1 MIRNKTWQVMSC
13 FFILCVA
20 SVYGATLQENWNDFL
35 HYTAVGR
42 IDLAKGHA
50 QLVLD
55 SNPDPVE
62 LLKISEQN
70 PQAYGI
76 LLRVY
81 NNSAEL
87 KDVASKLLD
96 IIEKGR
102 FELRTNPEIIKQEI
116 ARLSTTERGRIK
128 AEQRLRNAGEY
139 AVPFL
144 LDAISDPARKKE
156 LPAITVALSKMDRDA
171 IRPLVASLEMSD
183 HATKIEVVRALGKIK
198 YPQSLAYLKYIY
210 ETASAQDLKE
220 QALNAIKSIDPNALS
235 VSSAKLFYDLAK
247 DYYYHYDSVAPRSDF
262 TFANIW
268 FWDTQ
273 ENRLKREK
281 VSKKYFFELMS
292 MRSCEWALRSD
303 ENTSEAIS
311 LWIASFFKVE
321 ETNVAM
327 PKYFGQGHADAMTY
341 ATTAGPEYLQAALAM
356 AIKDQDDYVVLNLVE
371 ALAVNAG
378 ESSLLYMFGTT
389 QPLVDAL
396 TYKSLSVRY
405 SAAIAIGSVGPTVKF
420 VGDRK
425 VVDNLSDAIVRV
437 GSAELGEQ
445 SSLSYAQRAM
455 DVLVDLAISNND
467 IVDVTQAKESLVKV
481 LKSDNADLA
490 IKASKVL
497 AFIDAP
503 EAQRAIVKIAIDE
516 SYDTNLR
523 LSVFDSLTVSIKKF
537 GNMLSTE
544 QVDTLY
550 EMSASREL
558 DAKIRSSAAG
568 AYGSLN
574 LPSKKVKTLILD
586 QAKK

>member
-55 SNPDPVE
+55 SHPDPVE

-76 LLRVY
+76 LLKVY

-87 KDVASKLLD
+87 KDVASQLLD
-96 IIEKGR
+96 IIEQGR

-128 AEQRLRNAGEY
+128 AEQRLKNAGEY

-156 LPAITVALSKMDRDA
+156 LPAITVALSKMGHDA

-210 ETASAQDLKE
+210 ETTSAQDLKE

-247 DYYYHYDSVAPRSDF
+247 DYYYHHDSVSPRSDF

-292 MRSCEWALRSD
+292 MRSCEWALRAD

-321 ETNVAM
+321 EANIAM

-356 AIKDQDDYVVLNLVE
+356 AIKDRDDYVVLNLVE

-396 TYKSLSVRY
+396 TYKALNVRY

-425 VVDNLSDAIVRV
+425 VVENLSDAIVGV

-455 DVLVDLAISNND
+455 DVLVDLAISNNN
-467 IVDVTQAKESLVKV
+467 IVDVAQAKESLIKV

-503 EAQRAIVKIAIDE
+503 DAQRAIVKIAFDE
-516 SYDTNLR
+516 SCDTNLR
-523 LSVFDSLTVSIKKF
+523 LSVFDSLIVSIKKF